1 MNAKLSFQTIVTSLA
16 FSILFILIIVLGA
29 VIGFWGGY
37 TILNQLV
44 FLFDRGVNNAMFPW
58 LGLFYGVCVFLISV
72 IFCIKLF
79 RRLFLQN
86 TEDKLLEKPMLVIFL
101 KFIPARLAGGFFAG
115 LAIHGLVVIVFTN
128 VAIEFLK

>member
-1 MNAKLSFQTIVTSLA
+1 MIAKPSFQTIVTSLS
-16 FSILFILIIVLGA
+16 FSLLFIIIIVLGA

-37 TILNQLV
+37 TILNHLV
-44 FLFDRGVNNAMFPW
+44 LLFERGGNNAMFPW
-58 LGLFYGVCVFLISV
+58 LGLFYGVCVFLIGV

-86 TEDKLLEKPMLVIFL
+86 TKDKLLEKPMLVNFL

-115 LAIHGLVVIVFTN
+115 LTIHALVVIVFTN
-128 VAIEFLK
+128 AAIESLK